1 MIQAKD
7 INSALGKKLMQSDK
21 GIVKLTKRHRLYKML
36 ANTRGRDFDIVSTEE
51 AKTILN
57 NVKYFKGL
65 SYFGMGAEGVLAYH
79 EVHEAYVNK
88 EDWIKPLLEEGEGV
102 SAGQLTG
109 MLGGYAAL
117 YGAGLFGLELTPIG
131 WILTATIGA
140 VVLGAAGYHYG
151 KKLIDEIYKT

>member
-88 EDWIKPLLEEGEGV
+88 EDWIKPLLEEGSGF
-102 SAGQLTG
+102 SLGQ
-109 MLGGYAAL
+109 
-117 YGAGLFGLELTPIG
+117 GAGLFGGDAAIGIASLIGLELTPIG
-131 WILTATIGA
+131 WVLTLTAGA
-140 VVLGAAGYHYG
+140 VVAGIIGFHYG
-151 KKLIDEIYKT
+151 KKIVNEIYKS